1 MTKAKTILITGAGSG
16 FGEGTAIGLAKE
28 GFSVIAGVQISPQVT
43 ALRNKVNALG
53 LQDSLRVE
61 KLDILD
67 NYDVDVA
74 LTWDIDILFNNAGYG
89 EAGPLF
95 EIPVELLRKNFE
107 TNVFAP
113 LALTQKFVAK
123 FIREKKKAKVVFTS
137 SMGGLAAPVG
147 LAPYCTTKFALEGI
161 TEALQQEL
169 KPFGIQVQ
177 TINPGGYFTGFN
189 ERVGETAYR
198 WLDDEKNFTKRTDLK
213 AQLDLLIGND
223 SGRLNPQEMIDAMI
237 KIVPSETGKFRNVV
251 PKFIEDLLREHQV
264 KRWEE
269 AI

>member
-16 FGEGTAIGLAKE
+16 LGEGTAIGLAKE

-43 ALRNKVNALG
+43 ALRYKVNALG

-67 NYDVDVA
+67 NYDVDIA

-137 SMGGLAAPVG
+137 SMGGLTAPVG
-147 LAPYCTTKFALEGI
+147 LAPYCTTKFALEGVA
-161 TEALQQEL
+161 EALHNEL
-169 KPFGIQVQ
+169 KPYGIQVQ

-189 ERVGETAYR
+189 ERAGETAFR
-198 WLDDEKNFTKRTDLK
+198 WLDDKKNFTSRG
-213 AQLDLLIGND
+213 QLSKTIG
-223 SGRLNPQEMIDAMI
+223 P
-237 KIVPSETGKFRNVV
+237 T
-251 PKFIEDLLREHQV
+251 H
-264 KRWEE
+264 W
-269 AI
+269 